1 MFEAHGIFT
10 THQLIGKYLKL
21 KSDINSTR
29 TDDDQAFYEYLRT
42 KSIPK
47 NHISSIVRSISEK
60 IDLLFPYHNLDEQ
73 KIGEEKQE
81 QKVGEH

>member
-1 MFEAHGIFT
+1 MFHSHGIFT

-29 TDDDQAFYEYLRT
+29 ADDDQAFYEYLRT

-73 KIGEEKQE
+73 KVGEEKQE

>member
-47 NHISSIVRSISEK
+47 NHISSIVRCISEK

-73 KIGEEKQE
+73 KVGEEKQE
-81 QKVGEH
+81 QKVGEN

>member
-1 MFEAHGIFT
+1 
-10 THQLIGKYLKL
+10 
-21 KSDINSTR
+21 
-29 TDDDQAFYEYLRT
+29 
-42 KSIPK
+42 
-47 NHISSIVRSISEK
+47 VRSISEK